1 MTAFLLGMLGALA
14 SAQLLLLGVLIGRRR
29 RLAPPPEP
37 EKPALLQEQEA
48 FRTLMHYSPEIAYG
62 DAPGE
67 EE

>member
-1 MTAFLLGMLGALA
+1 MTAFLLGMLGALVA
-14 SAQLLLLGVLIGRRR
+14 AQLLLLGVLIGRRR
-29 RLAPPPEP
+29 RSAPPPEP
-37 EKPALLQEQEA
+37 AKPTLLQEQEA

>member
-14 SAQLLLLGVLIGRRR
+14 AAQLLLLGVLIGRRR
-29 RLAPPPEP
+29 RPAPPPEP